1 MLDER
6 NEARQAERLA
16 IKLEATTLRALQ
28 RTWDELNLS
37 CFKGRLRRPA
47 LELSDGH
54 NRLGLWLRDRRA
66 IRLSRALLLERGWG
80 VLVEVLKHEMA
91 HQFVDE
97 ALGLVDVAAHGPAF
111 RRVCEDHGIDARA
124 SGVPTG
130 RGGRDEREEHVLQ
143 RVARLLALAQSPNE
157 HEARSAAAAAQRLM
171 LKYNL
176 DVARD
181 PAPRAYAF
189 RHLGRPTGRVDE
201 CRRILSTILSD
212 HFFVETIW
220 VPVWRSREGKRGSVL
235 EVVGTPANLDLAD
248 YVHVF
253 LEGTAE
259 RLWREHKREL
269 GLRRDRERRTYLAG
283 VMTGFAETLGTQRTA
298 TREEGLVWVG
308 DSDLRKYLRRRHPHI
323 RWTRYSGNRRTAAW
337 AAGKEAGRKIVLRKG
352 VSVGPSAGARPLL
365 PGHS

>member
-1 MLDER
+1 
-6 NEARQAERLA
+6 
-16 IKLEATTLRALQ
+16 
-28 RTWDELNLS
+28 
-37 CFKGRLRRPA
+37 
-47 LELSDGH
+47 
-54 NRLGLWLRDRRA
+54 
-66 IRLSRALLLERGWG
+66 
-80 VLVEVLKHEMA
+80 
-91 HQFVDE
+91 
-97 ALGLVDVAAHGPAF
+97 
-111 RRVCEDHGIDARA
+111 
-124 SGVPTG
+124 
-130 RGGRDEREEHVLQ
+130 
-143 RVARLLALAQSPNE
+143 VARLLALAQSPNE

-181 PAPRAYAF
+181 PAPRANAF